1 MSDQRNAFGAALLLV
16 AVGIAC
22 SPPGVAWA
30 RDPRPVVSTSDDP
43 DREAGPVFH
52 LITARSDVEAG
63 RTRLGLDHLGLAE
76 TRPLNDRAATP
87 GLRPEPFQRA
97 LTDLSAAR
105 AFASRGQRVAAI
117 DAINDALRSLQSA
130 EVATLAPVMN
140 GRPLQLLEPMNGP
153 AQSMPPAPPP
163 PAVLYRLFPGHWQL
177 RGAESV
183 WVEPQSV
190 PQPVS
195 VETIVPSREIW
206 NGDRWVLVPEH
217 FTGGVPV
224 R

>member
-1 MSDQRNAFGAALLLV
+1 MSDQRDAFGAALLLV

-30 RDPRPVVSTSDDP
+30 RDPGPVVSTSDDP

-76 TRPLNDRAATP
+76 TRLLNDRAATP
-87 GLRPEPFQRA
+87 GVRPEPFQRA
-97 LTDLSAAR
+97 LTDVSAAR

-130 EVATLAPVMN
+130 EAATFAPVMT

-163 PAVLYRLFPGHWQL
+163 PAVLYRLLPGHWQL

-206 NGDRWVLVPEH
+206 NSDRWVPVPEH